1 MNISVL
7 ITSLGGLALILLGMA
22 MMTDGLK
29 TGTGQTIK
37 RLLEK
42 STGTPLRGISTG
54 FLTTAIAQSS
64 GAITVALIGFV
75 NAGVMSVRQALGV
88 IYGTN
93 IGTTVTAWL
102 VAFLGFGLKIDLL
115 ALGLLVVGVA
125 LRLSSERRGRQAIG
139 EALAGFGLF
148 FLGLGILQESLTGIA
163 SLTAQ
168 SIQPAADPAQ
178 AGSWQVVLL
187 YLSIGLIVTVLTQS
201 SSASIALVLSAAAGG
216 LLNFEAAA
224 AAVIGANLGST
235 STAVLAAIKATSNA
249 RRLALGHVVFNILT
263 ACVALAILPWLVQL
277 VFLVAGQLELESG
290 MASSLALFH
299 TFFNLMGVL
308 LMLPITR
315 LFAKWLE
322 TRFRQADE
330 DLAKPRF
337 IDKTLLSIPTLA
349 EEAIQ
354 KELQRFRALVADNA
368 QQLMQGK
375 RLSGAHRESIESLGN
390 SMEDFF
396 QALTTQRM
404 PIEDANKIAQLLR
417 VFRYL
422 HESFVCQGQL
432 NKEGIFRWPELN
444 SDTALSM
451 THLRDASLAVASF
464 CADSDN
470 QGDHQ
475 RIDQRL
481 LAQFREAY
489 ADAKNLIL
497 QQAAAG
503 KISVGQTSDSLD
515 TLSTLRRLIEQ
526 LLKGDEV
533 LSGFSSSPQI
543 TASQDTSAP
552 SSTDP
557 QAL

>member
-1 MNISVL
+1 LNISVF

-54 FLTTAIAQSS
+54 FFTTAIAQSS

-277 VFLVAGQLELESG
+277 VLLVAGRLELQAG

-308 LMLPITR
+308 LMLPVTGLLAR
-315 LFAKWLE
+315 WLE

-330 DLAKPRF
+330 DLARPLY

-354 KELQRFRALVADNA
+354 KELHRFRSLVANNA

-375 RLSGAHRESIESLGN
+375 RLTAIHREAISGLSQTIE
-390 SMEDFF
+390 EFF
-396 QALTTQRM
+396 QSLTMQRM
-404 PIEDANKIAQLLR
+404 PMEDANKVAQLLR

-422 HESFVCQGQL
+422 HESFLCQNHL
-432 NKEGIFRWPELN
+432 MREGSYRWPELN
-444 SDTALSM
+444 GKPASSM
-451 THLRDASLAVASF
+451 GHLRDASLAVASF
-464 CADSDN
+464 CSEEEAPGN
-470 QGDHQ
+470 
-475 RIDQRL
+475 RLRVDQRL
-481 LAQFREAY
+481 LAQFHENY
-489 ADAKNLIL
+489 AEAKNHIL
-497 QQAAAG
+497 QQAASG
-503 KISVGQTSDSLD
+503 EISVGQTSDTLD
-515 TLSTLRRLIEQ
+515 TLSTIRRLIEQ

-543 TASQDTSAP
+543 STSQEKSAQTSIDSETP
-552 SSTDP
+552 
-557 QAL
+557 